1 MTPQCGDRDDVV
13 VRAVDGTLHHMCT
26 LSGQSRVLLAV
37 RVYVHEQ
44 YAYAWSCM
52 YGGMRTT
59 YVLTG
64 MRARARLAIRAGWTA
79 RTLRKEAAD
88 RGSGVR
94 GAAPGLDGA
103 SEWSI

>member
-1 MTPQCGDRDDVV
+1 M
-13 VRAVDGTLHHMCT
+13 HHMCT
-26 LSGQSRVLLAV
+26 LAGQSRVVLAV

-52 YGGMRTT
+52 YDGMRTT

-64 MRARARLAIRAGWTA
+64 MRAAARAVLRAGRTA
-79 RTLRKEAAD
+79 HVLRKEAAD

-94 GAAPGLDGA
+94 GAAPG
-103 SEWSI
+103 W